1 MAVRGGKQEGA
12 KLNTSVL
19 SRLNKVE
26 RELKQAKECI
36 RRKDE
41 EILALREKLE
51 QRGGGGSALGRKEK
65 VGAARGSSD
74 SQMTQYV
81 SEMRGE
87 IAEMKAF
94 LNDYGMVWIG
104 GTQRSNGTNKASASS
119 HPPSNAPRK
128 TKEVTLA
135 KENMSIIDKNVR
147 ELNAMI
153 GEEEV
158 KKQRKSGRETLTIYK
173 DGLSFNKKPF
183 RGFEDK
189 SAQIVIRVRGEAW
202 SSLS

>member
-1 MAVRGGKQEGA
+1 MAVRGGKQESGRN
-12 KLNTSVL
+12 LNTSVL

-41 EILALREKLE
+41 EIRVLRAQLD
-51 QRGGGGSALGRKEK
+51 QQGGALGNKERSK
-65 VGAARGSSD
+65 AAGGSSD
-74 SQMTQYV
+74 SQMSEYV
-81 SEMRGE
+81 NEMRGE
-87 IAEMKAF
+87 LAEMKAF

-104 GTQRSNGTNKASASS
+104 GVNQRSNGANKASASS
-119 HPPSNAPRK
+119 QASSNSAGRK
-128 TKEVTLA
+128 TKEVTLQ
-135 KENMSIIDKNVR
+135 KENMSVIEKRVR

-189 SAQIVIRVRGEAW
+189 SAQIVIRVRRT
-202 SSLS
+202 STHRKT

>member
-1 MAVRGGKQEGA
+1 MAVRGGKQGGA

-65 VGAARGSSD
+65 VGPAGGSSD

-104 GTQRSNGTNKASASS
+104 GTQRSNGRNKASASS